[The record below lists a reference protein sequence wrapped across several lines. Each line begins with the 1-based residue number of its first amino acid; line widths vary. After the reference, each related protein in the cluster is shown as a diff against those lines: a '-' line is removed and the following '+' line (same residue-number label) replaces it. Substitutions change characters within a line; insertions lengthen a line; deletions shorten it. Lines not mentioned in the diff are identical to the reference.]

1 METTER
7 LIQEFITRDGTNP
20 FREWFDSIKDI
31 RTQVKIDVRLARIR
45 LGNFGDAKSVGKG
58 VYELRIQFGPGYRIY
73 YGLEKDKIVILLCA
87 GDKSSQKKDIKK
99 AVTFLDEYKGEK

>member
-7 LIQEFITRDGTNP
+7 LIQEFITGDGTNP
-20 FREWFDSIKDI
+20 FREWFDSIKDMQ
-31 RTQVKIDVRLARIR
+31 TQVKIDVRLARVR
-45 LGNFGDAKSVGKG
+45 LGNFGDVKSVGKG

-73 YGLEKDKIVILLCA
+73 YGLEGNKVVILLCA

-99 AVTFLDEYKGEK
+99 AIMYWEEYKGEK